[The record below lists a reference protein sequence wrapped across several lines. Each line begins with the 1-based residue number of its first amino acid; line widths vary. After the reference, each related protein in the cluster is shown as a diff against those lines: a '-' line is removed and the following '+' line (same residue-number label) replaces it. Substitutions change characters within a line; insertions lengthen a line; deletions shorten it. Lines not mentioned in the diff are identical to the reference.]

1 MVELIKENIEK
12 VRQAQLREKERLAQ
26 EAAKL
31 TAAKTDLKGQS
42 HENFQTTYKTSADF
56 LKTCPQ
62 CSGSV
67 TFWYGFGFSDPY
79 L

>member
-42 HENFQTTYKTSADF
+42 PDNFLTTCKTSADF
-56 LKTCPQ
+56 
-62 CSGSV
+62 
-67 TFWYGFGFSDPY
+67 
-79 L
+79 